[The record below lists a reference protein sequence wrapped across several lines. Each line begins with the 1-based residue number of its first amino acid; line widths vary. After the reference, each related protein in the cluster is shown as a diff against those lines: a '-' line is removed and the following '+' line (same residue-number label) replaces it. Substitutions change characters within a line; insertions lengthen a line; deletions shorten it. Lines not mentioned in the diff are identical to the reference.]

1 MRAPRTTQAATRRR
15 AAARNAGRAA
25 AHAVCGRH
33 ISLSLSP
40 SAAVLRPTDWRNS
53 AASAVTLNLPSWSAM
68 KGIACP
74 SAGMVTQ
81 PAPLPGCPGAPPCAF
96 REQSKLWSAPMG
108 ILRARPCGRIP
119 AQCPA
124 GNAAPAAAVPCQ
136 PALLERPARGASG
149 APGAFALPNVVRTR
163 ACACAVLAAPAACR
177 DRGGMAGPRVP
188 TSAGRCAELRRPK
201 ALPAATPPARLPPPL
216 PRSLAAAD
224 APFKLLV
231 EPRCQ
236 HLHRVR

>member
-1 MRAPRTTQAATRRR
+1 MRAPRTAQAATRRR

-149 APGAFALPNVVRTR
+149 APGAFALPNVDARGR
-163 ACACAVLAAPAACR
+163 AHAQFLLRPQRAGIAAAWQG
-177 DRGGMAGPRVP
+177 RGYPPQPDGVQNCGA
-188 TSAGRCAELRRPK
+188 RRPCPQQRL
-201 ALPAATPPARLPPPL
+201 LPVCLRPCHAPL
-216 PRSLAAAD
+216 PRQTRLSN
-224 APFKLLV
+224 
-231 EPRCQ
+231 C
-236 HLHRVR
+236 